1 MNMQAFKS
9 AYHEPRNGTDA
20 YHRSPLY
27 PNFIYSDGVKECAE
41 AGCYWLLDKL
51 GTELPAVFDKNE
63 DMASLLVE
71 VDVAEDNTAV
81 IRGTWED
88 GYDNPQNALYHAEMD
103 YTDLPA
109 GQWQFYVGRDTHPT
123 RLICILLT
131 EY

>member
-1 MNMQAFKS
+1 MDTQAFKS
-9 AYHEPRNGTDA
+9 AYEACRNGTES
-20 YHRSPLY
+20 YHRNPLY

-63 DMASLLVE
+63 DMSSLLVE
-71 VDVAEDNTAV
+71 VDVAEDSTAV

-88 GYDNPQNALYHAEMD
+88 GEPPVYQAEMEF
-103 YTDLPA
+103 TDLPV
-109 GQWQFYVGRDTHPT
+109 GQWQFFVARDYKPL
-123 RLICILLT
+123 RLICILLS

>member
-1 MNMQAFKS
+1 MNAQAFTS
-9 AYHEPRNGTDA
+9 AYSASRNGTDA
-20 YHRSPLY
+20 YHRNPLY

-51 GTELPAVFDKNE
+51 GTELPAVFDRDE
-63 DMASLLVE
+63 DMASMVVE

-88 GYDNPQNALYHAEMD
+88 GEPPVYQAEMEF
-103 YTDLPA
+103 TDLPA
-109 GQWQFYVGRDTHPT
+109 GQWQFFVARDYTPL

>member
-1 MNMQAFKS
+1 MNTQAFKA
-9 AYHEPRNGTDA
+9 AYEAPRNGTDG
-20 YHRSPLY
+20 YHRNPLY
-27 PNFIYSDGVKECAE
+27 PNFIYSDGVKACAE

-63 DMASLLVE
+63 NMFALIVE
-71 VDVAEDNTAV
+71 VDVTEDNTAV

-88 GYDNPQNALYHAEMD
+88 GEPPVYQAELE

-109 GQWQFYVGRDTHPT
+109 GQWQFYVGRDGAK
-123 RLICILLT
+123 LICILLT

>member
-1 MNMQAFKS
+1 MDTQAFKA
-9 AYHEPRNGTDA
+9 AYEASRNGTDR

-27 PNFIYSDGVKECAE
+27 PSFIFSDGVKECAE

-51 GTELPAVFDKNE
+51 GTELPVIFDKSE
-63 DMASLLVE
+63 DMFAMVVE

-88 GYDNPQNALYHAEMD
+88 GEPPVYQAELEF
-103 YTDLPA
+103 TDLPV
-109 GQWQFYVGRDTHPT
+109 GQWQFYVGRDTSPL